1 MKLKNLKNI
10 DAMFDTIEK
19 CKGDV
24 ILRSCDGTEEYNL
37 KSVISR
43 YIAIG
48 KLCDEHGDLYEIFC
62 MDKSDEPLFFELHR
76 KIDET
81 TAA

>member
-1 MKLKNLKNI
+1 MKLRNLKNI
-10 DAMFDTIEK
+10 DAMFDTIAR

-24 ILRSCDGTEEYNL
+24 ILRSSDGTEEYNL

-48 KLCDEHGDLYEIFC
+48 KLCDEQGDFYEIFC
-62 MDKSDEPLFFELHR
+62 MDKSDEPFFFELHR
-76 KIDET
+76 KLEDN
-81 TAA
+81 